1 MQEQLCHISSSIW
14 KYFLNIN
21 KKQIY
26 IYVWPNCWNCCSC
39 CWGSH
44 LNELLIEGTNRGKW
58 LLIRI
63 YHNQLKRSVFRSVV
77 YAFKEF
83 LKKLKYKFSSKS
95 ETIGTKAAAFW
106 QIIIEYLEFL
116 FSIKKKTMLQTKTEK
131 ARFWSDLHWSSCY
144 AQKYRPKN
152 ICHLS
157 CWYKDSPTMAKF
169 AFILWLDRVDI

>member
-21 KKQIY
+21 QKQIY
-26 IYVWPNCWNCCSC
+26 IYVWPFHIDIFSLSLFWGQEVFLEIGLWAHKLWLHKCASDTERNCRNCCLC

-106 QIIIEYLEFL
+106 RIIFWVFGIFL
-116 FSIKKKTMLQTKTEK
+116 FSQ
-131 ARFWSDLHWSSCY
+131 
-144 AQKYRPKN
+144 
-152 ICHLS
+152 
-157 CWYKDSPTMAKF
+157 
-169 AFILWLDRVDI
+169 LDWV